1 MTGGARSAWTA
12 GQGTRLAA
20 SLALLLLGALPAA
33 ADDLETQAWANY
45 TMGWVRGEKLYLE
58 LDLEPKVLVSGEPQW
73 RNVDVTPMVEYY
85 PSPWV
90 DLTGEVTAGTTMQTD
105 DLRTNELT
113 FRAGLRLYL
122 IKNMRERFDHDHK
135 LPGRVSVATLF
146 RVEERNFSYSDDTE
160 SQHEVR
166 FRARLGAQGAHQPRP
181 AHGRPDVL
189 PPRRRRG
196 LRAGRRRGRGAVRDQ
211 GPARVGLGYRIDER
225 HRVDLLYF
233 LDRVR
238 DTIED
243 TPTDSAQMLDLRYRV
258 VF

>member
-12 GQGTRLAA
+12 GQGTRLAPA
-20 SLALLLLGALPAA
+20 LALLVLGALAAA

-45 TMGWVRGEKLYLE
+45 TVGWVHGEKLYLE
-58 LDLEPKVLVSGEPQW
+58 LDLEPKVLVSGEPGW
-73 RNVDVTPMVEYY
+73 RNLDVTPMVEYY
-85 PSPWV
+85 PSSWV
-90 DLTGEVTAGTTMQTD
+90 DLTGEVTVGTTKQTD

-113 FRAGLRLYL
+113 FRPGLRLYL
-122 IKNMRERFDHDHK
+122 MKNMRERFDHDHK
-135 LPGRVSVATLF
+135 LPGRISVATLF
-146 RVEERNFSYSDDTE
+146 RVEERNFWYSDDTE

-166 FRARLGAQGAHQPRP
+166 FRARLELKAPINHDRLTDDRTFYLLA
-181 AHGRPDVL
+181 DVEGFA
-189 PPRRRRG
+189 PVGNEVKERF
-196 LRAGRRRGRGAVRDQ
+196 ATKVR
-211 GPARVGLGYRIDER
+211 ARVGLGYRIDER

-243 TPTDSAQMLDLRYRV
+243 TPTESAQMLDLRYRV